1 MAAKV
6 IAIANQ
12 KGGVGKTT
20 TTVNLGASLA
30 VAEKKTL
37 LIDIDP
43 QGNSTTG
50 LGIDRSKLTTSIY
63 EVLIG
68 TCPLL
73 AVLCQSE
80 IPYLRVAP
88 ATKDLIGAEIELV
101 TEQRRERRLREAV
114 QSVQDEFDYILLDCP
129 PSLGL
134 LTLNA
139 LTAADSLIV
148 PLQCEYYALEGLT
161 SLLET
166 LKVVQKGLN
175 SRLYLEGILL
185 TMFDGRSRLSQQ
197 VADEV
202 RQHFPS
208 RLFQTVI
215 HRNVRLS
222 ESPSHG
228 KPILLYDVRSTGAQS
243 YFQLAK
249 ELMSG
254 EEEKPHAEEGT
265 G

>member
-1 MAAKV
+1 MAKV

-20 TTVNLGASLA
+20 TSVNLGASLS
-30 VAEKKTL
+30 VADKRTL
-37 LIDIDP
+37 LVDVDP

-50 LGIDRSKLTTSIY
+50 LGIDRSTLTKSIY
-63 EVLIG
+63 QVLIG
-68 TCPLL
+68 VSPLL
-73 AVLCQSE
+73 DVLCPTELPGLS
-80 IPYLRVAP
+80 VAP

-101 TEQRRERRLREAV
+101 TEEEREQRLKM
-114 QSVQDEFDYILLDCP
+114 SLKTVQDEFDYILLDCP
-129 PSLGL
+129 PSLGI

-166 LKVVQKGLN
+166 LRIVQKGLN
-175 SRLYLEGILL
+175 PRLFLEGILL

-197 VADEV
+197 VAEEV
-202 RQHFPS
+202 RQHFPGN
-208 RLFQTVI
+208 LFQTVI

-222 ESPSHG
+222 ESPSYG
-228 KPILLYDVRSTGAQS
+228 KPALLYDVRSTGAQS
-243 YFQLAK
+243 YLELAK
-249 ELMSG
+249 ELMRC
-254 EEEKPHAEEGT
+254 EEEKHHAEEGT

>member
-1 MAAKV
+1 MVKV

-20 TTVNLGASLA
+20 TSVNLGASLS
-30 VAEKKTL
+30 VADKRTL
-37 LIDIDP
+37 LVDVDP

-50 LGIDRSKLTTSIY
+50 LGIDRSTLTKSIY
-63 EVLIG
+63 QVLIG
-68 TCPLL
+68 ASPLL
-73 AVLCQSE
+73 DILCPTELPRLS
-80 IPYLRVAP
+80 VAP
-88 ATKDLIGAEIELV
+88 ATRDLIGAEIELV
-101 TEQRRERRLREAV
+101 TEEGREQRLKESLK
-114 QSVQDEFDYILLDCP
+114 SVQDEFDYILLDCP
-129 PSLGL
+129 PSLGI

-166 LKVVQKGLN
+166 LRVVQKGLN
-175 SRLYLEGILL
+175 PSLFLEGILL
-185 TMFDGRSRLSQQ
+185 TMFDSRSRLSQQ
-197 VADEV
+197 VAEEV
-202 RQHFPS
+202 REHFPV

-222 ESPSHG
+222 ESPSYG
-228 KPILLYDVRSTGAQS
+228 KPALLYDVRSTGAQS
-243 YFQLAK
+243 YLALAK
-249 ELMSG
+249 ELMRC
-254 EEEKPHAEEGT
+254 EEERHHAEEGI

>member
-1 MAAKV
+1 MVKV

-20 TTVNLGASLA
+20 TSVNLGASLS
-30 VAEKKTL
+30 VADKRTL
-37 LIDIDP
+37 LVDVDP
-43 QGNSTTG
+43 QGNCTTG
-50 LGIDRSKLTTSIY
+50 LGIDRSTLTKSIY
-63 EVLIG
+63 QVLIG
-68 TCPLL
+68 ASPLL
-73 AVLCQSE
+73 DVLCPTELPRLS
-80 IPYLRVAP
+80 VAP
-88 ATKDLIGAEIELV
+88 ATRDLIGAEIELV
-101 TEQRRERRLREAV
+101 TEEGREQRLKESLK
-114 QSVQDEFDYILLDCP
+114 SVQDEFDYILLDCP
-129 PSLGL
+129 PSLGI

-166 LKVVQKGLN
+166 LRVVQKGLN
-175 SRLYLEGILL
+175 PSLFLEGILL

-197 VADEV
+197 VAEEV
-202 RQHFPS
+202 KKHFPG

-222 ESPSHG
+222 ESPSYG
-228 KPILLYDVRSTGAQS
+228 KPALLYDVRSTGAQS
-243 YFQLAK
+243 YLELAK
-249 ELMSG
+249 ELMRC
-254 EEEKPHAEEGT
+254 EEERHHAEEGI

>member
-1 MAAKV
+1 LVKV

-20 TTVNLGASLA
+20 TSVNLGASLS
-30 VAEKKTL
+30 VADKRTL
-37 LIDIDP
+37 LVDVDP

-50 LGIDRSKLTTSIY
+50 LGIDRSTLTKSIY
-63 EVLIG
+63 QVLIG
-68 TCPLL
+68 ASSLL
-73 AVLCQSE
+73 DVLCPTELPRLS
-80 IPYLRVAP
+80 VAP
-88 ATKDLIGAEIELV
+88 ATRDLIGAEIELV
-101 TEQRRERRLREAV
+101 TEEAREQRLKKSLK
-114 QSVQDEFDYILLDCP
+114 SVQDEFDYILLDCP

-166 LKVVQKGLN
+166 LRVIQKGLN
-175 SRLYLEGILL
+175 PSLFLEGILL
-185 TMFDGRSRLSQQ
+185 TMFDSRSRLSQQ
-197 VADEV
+197 VAEEV
-202 RQHFPS
+202 RQHFPGS
-208 RLFQTVI
+208 LFQTVI

-222 ESPSHG
+222 ESPSYG
-228 KPILLYDVRSTGAQS
+228 KPALLYDVRSTGAQS
-243 YFQLAK
+243 YLELAK
-249 ELMSG
+249 ELMRC
-254 EEEKPHAEEGT
+254 EEERHHAEEGT